1 MLPKAEMNFEIE
13 KNNIIDKLKKYSKK
27 IKLTSDY
34 VNRFNYIEYFDKF
47 KNTCKYYNKLI
58 NECILL
64 KDKLSRMTKWGYI
77 LNIKKWWVWKLAS
90 IKSSFNSYSND
101 IVKLF
106 TQNFKYKLSRIIDE
120 DYVAHQIH
128 KYEKL
133 KIYLKTYE
141 INEQY
146 LYVEDNIYIGLSYDY
161 LFDKN

>member
-1 MLPKAEMNFEIE
+1 MLSKAEMNFEIE
-13 KNNIIDKLKKYSKK
+13 KNNIIDKLEKYSKK

-34 VNRFNYIEYFDKF
+34 INRFNYIDDFDKF

-58 NECILL
+58 NECISL
-64 KDKLSRMTKWGYI
+64 KDKLLQMTKWGYI
-77 LNIKKWWVWKLAS
+77 LNVKKWWVWKLAS

-101 IVKLF
+101 IIKLF
-106 TQNFKYKLSRIIDE
+106 TQNFKYKLSRIVDE
-120 DYVAHQIH
+120 DYLAYQIY

-141 INEQY
+141 INGKY

>member
-141 INEQY
+141 INEKY